1 MLHLNGK
8 NVTEY
13 SYIRLQEHNII
24 HITSYDDLL
33 NPEEQITLKVK
44 VIDSFRKNATEN
56 KKYSI
61 KTDINVSQLL

>member
-13 SYIRLQEHNII
+13 SYIRLQRHNII

-33 NPEEQITLKVK
+33 NPEEHITLKVK
-44 VIDSFRKNATEN
+44 VIDSSRNNATEN
-56 KKYSI
+56 KNYNI
-61 KTDINVSQLL
+61 KSDISVS